1 VQNVS
6 MLDQPCPMQS
16 ERSESAVL
24 GVSALPSKLE
34 VAYRFEWRSPRRQRA
49 RPWLK
54 PSISAAEAGVRT
66 MALVTFVPPAVNAP
80 ICADNQFNLVI
91 HSPRLA
97 GTQSEIGGATWR

>member
-6 MLDQPCPMQS
+6 MLDQPCPTQS

-24 GVSALPSKLE
+24 GVSVLPSKLE

-49 RPWLK
+49 RPRLK
-54 PSISAAEAGVRT
+54 LSISATEAGLGAI
-66 MALVTFVPPAVNAP
+66 ALVTFVRPAVNVST
-80 ICADNQFNLVI
+80 CTDNQFNFVI

-97 GTQSEIGGATWR
+97 GAPSEIGGATWC